1 MSNTISFLLDLAVN
15 LEPLAALCVT
25 VTVFS
30 VLAGIPAKSEFNVI
44 TYARLFGFEESNLIV
59 PTP

>member
-30 VLAGIPAKSEFNVI
+30 VFAGILAKSEFKVI
-44 TYARLFGFEESNLIV
+44 TQARLFGFEESNLIV